1 MTIHI
6 NCPCTQD
13 CPHRSANCRSLCWE
27 FQEYDRQRMAGYA
40 ARDHEREK
48 EQSLSPFN
56 SPSFKRYGRPIKE
69 REV

>member
-1 MTIHI
+1 MKSPCVQS
-6 NCPCTQD
+6 CPR
-13 CPHRSANCRSLCWE
+13 RSAICRATCRA

-40 ARDHEREK
+40 ARDREREK